1 MNTATLPQ
9 LPAAAYTPVGSEAY
23 RGLTARPKTL
33 CPWLFYDEEGSRLFE
48 EITRLDEYYVTRTE
62 RSIFEADQDK
72 IITAA
77 RDGGS
82 APPPLTIIELGAGTA
97 RKTGILLAAAVRAQG
112 SVDYHAID
120 VSESA
125 LAAAKQNIEEHVSG
139 VNVVT
144 RTADYTDGLG
154 AIEAEGHRKLVLYIG
169 SSIGNF
175 ESAAALEVL
184 RGIRSQLVPTDRL
197 LLGVDM
203 VKDLP
208 TLLAAYDDARGV
220 TAAFNRNILLRL
232 NRELGANFHTQCFR
246 HRVRWNGELSRIE
259 MHLESLVRQTVD
271 LPALG
276 IEISLRRGETIHTE
290 NSYKFTVERM
300 NQMLTRSGFRVQ
312 QRWTDPKKW
321 FSVAMAE
328 AV

>member
-1 MNTATLPQ
+1 MNTAILPQ
-9 LPAAAYTPVGSEAY
+9 LPAAAYTAVGSEVY

-33 CPWLFYDEEGSRLFE
+33 CPWLFYDQEGSRLFE

-62 RSIFEADQDK
+62 RAIFESDQDK

-77 RDGGS
+77 RSGVP
-82 APPPLTIIELGAGTA
+82 AQPLTIIELGAGTA
-97 RKTGILLAAAVRAQG
+97 TKTGILLAAAVRAQG
-112 SVDYHAID
+112 SVEYHAID

-125 LAAAKQNIEEHVSG
+125 LAAAKQNIEEHVNG
-139 VNVVT
+139 VNVIT

-154 AIEAEGHRKLVLYIG
+154 AIEADGHRKLVLYIG

-175 ESAAALEVL
+175 ESAAALDVL
-184 RGIRSQLVPTDRL
+184 RGIRSQLAPADRL

-220 TAAFNRNILLRL
+220 TAAFNRNVLLRL

-271 LPALG
+271 VQALG
-276 IEISLRRGETIHTE
+276 LEISLRRGETIHTE
-290 NSYKFTVERM
+290 NSYKFTPERV
-300 NQMLTRSGFRVQ
+300 NQMLTRTGFRVQ

-328 AV
+328 AI

>member
-1 MNTATLPQ
+1 MNTAILPQ
-9 LPAAAYTPVGSEAY
+9 LPAAAYTAVGSEVY

-33 CPWLFYDEEGSRLFE
+33 CPWLFYDQEGSRLFE

-62 RSIFEADQDK
+62 RAIFESDQDK

-77 RDGGS
+77 RSGVP
-82 APPPLTIIELGAGTA
+82 AQPLTIIELGAGTA
-97 RKTGILLAAAVRAQG
+97 TKTGILLAAAVRAQG

-125 LAAAKQNIEEHVSG
+125 LAAAKQNIEEHVNG
-139 VNVVT
+139 VNVIT

-154 AIEAEGHRKLVLYIG
+154 AIEADGHRKLVLYIG

-175 ESAAALEVL
+175 ESAAALDVL
-184 RGIRSQLVPTDRL
+184 RGIRSQLAPADRL

-220 TAAFNRNILLRL
+220 TAAFNRNVLLRL

-271 LPALG
+271 VQALG
-276 IEISLRRGETIHTE
+276 LEISLRRGETIHTE
-290 NSYKFTVERM
+290 NSYKFTPERV
-300 NQMLTRSGFRVQ
+300 NQMLTRTGFRVQ

-328 AV
+328 AI